1 MLKEKEKFMGQ
12 AVLHYQKNGK
22 SSGGSL
28 GPHIDREEGKE
39 YSYRHADLS
48 KTKENIYVQVN
59 ELCRSPYNEAIA
71 KKN

>member
-28 GPHIDREEGKE
+28 GHHIDREEGKRIFISARRFE
-39 YSYRHADLS
+39 
-48 KTKENIYVQVN
+48 
-59 ELCRSPYNEAIA
+59 
-71 KKN
+71 